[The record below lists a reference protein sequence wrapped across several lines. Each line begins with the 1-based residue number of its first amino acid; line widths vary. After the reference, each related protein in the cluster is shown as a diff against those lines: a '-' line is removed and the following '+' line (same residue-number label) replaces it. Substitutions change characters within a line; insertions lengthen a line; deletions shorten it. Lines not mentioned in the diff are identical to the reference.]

1 MNVSMPF
8 TVARESFHP
17 ARTPLLVRAL
27 PLLAMVSCSPGGGA
41 PLFELLSAERTGVT
55 FANTITTTDSL
66 NVQTDVYIYNGA
78 GVAVGDVDND
88 GLPDIFF
95 SGNMVSSRLYL
106 NKGGMRFEDIT
117 GAAKVG
123 TTRWATGATMVDIN
137 NDGWLDIYV
146 SVSGPPWSTGAAR
159 TNQLFINNHDRTF
172 TESAAQYGI
181 ADSSFTTQAVF
192 LDYDRDGCLDLFLLN
207 NSPADFGRGDTP
219 MRPSDK
225 AGNSP
230 GGNSVLYRN
239 TCHGTFSNVSL
250 QAGIVPV
257 PGYGLGVGVADLNG
271 DGWPDIYVSNDGGP
285 NDVLYINNR
294 DGTFTDKAA
303 RSLKHTSM
311 AGMGIDI
318 ADFNND
324 GWPDI
329 MQVDM
334 QPADLAQ
341 RKRMSGFAS
350 YDAVMAARSRGVRD
364 DYSVNALQLSNGVT
378 PAGDV
383 VFSEIAHMAGVS
395 ATDWSWSALFAD
407 FDNDGLKDIF
417 IANGYPKAVNDLDYQ
432 TAVHGANRAGDTK
445 RARQLLKD
453 LYTYE
458 VPSYVFRNNG
468 DLTFT
473 DRSVA
478 WGVKKPGF
486 AYGAAYADLDGDGK
500 LDLVVNNINSPAS
513 IYHNIQPADDAHHY
527 LAVALVGDSTNT
539 RGVGATLNL
548 IAGGQRQQLYN
559 SPARGFM
566 SSMDGPLHFGL
577 GRAVRADTL
586 EVLWPNG
593 RRQLLT
599 NLASDRVVVV
609 KAADAAPLTAAPP
622 AVAASTTTSARFF
635 TPVDAFHGLAYA
647 HALPTLV
654 DYRVQ
659 PLLHTMP
666 SRQGPPLAVADVNGD
681 GLDDVFVG
689 GGSRAPGVLYLQQQ
703 DGRFVAAAQGQPWQ
717 ADSAFDDW
725 GATFVDVNGD
735 GKPDLYVASGGY
747 HLAPASP
754 LLQDRLYL
762 NTGDGHFAKASPH
775 ALPAML
781 ASKAAVRAGDFNGDG
796 RPDLFVGGRLTP
808 RNYPAPAR
816 SYLLRND
823 GNHFTDVTTQV
834 APELAKP
841 GGMITDAVWVDFDGD
856 GKLDLVTVGE
866 WMSIE
871 FWRNDGT
878 RLHNVT
884 ASLKLP
890 PLRGWWYSIAV
901 ADVDHDGRPDLI
913 VGNLGRNSA
922 WQASPTSPLGIYA
935 APFTGGQNIDIVLTQ
950 QVGTR
955 EFPIASLAT
964 LSHDIYT
971 LDVKF
976 PTYGAFAPASLE
988 QLFSAAQLKEAV
1000 HYQADTFSSLVL
1012 HNDGGSAFSAVPL
1025 PTLAQIAPIRG
1036 IVPFDVDGDGHLD
1049 LIVAG
1054 NLYEVEPNTPRVDA
1068 GNGLWLRGDGHGHF
1082 APVSPR
1088 ESGFLAPHNVTGL
1101 ALLRTSAG
1109 HAVVVANTG
1118 DSLQL
1123 FSIGKRKHGTGTE
1136 VPVP

>member
-1 MNVSMPF
+1 MNVSMLL

-17 ARTPLLVRAL
+17 ARTPLLVRAIT
-27 PLLAMVSCSPGGGA
+27 LLAVMSCSRGSDGPA
-41 PLFELLSAERTGVT
+41 LFELLPPERTGVT
-55 FANTITTTDSL
+55 FANTVTSSDAH
-66 NVQTDVYIYNGA
+66 NVQTDPYIWNGG
-78 GVAVGDVDND
+78 GVAVGDIDND
-88 GLPDIFF
+88 GRPDLFF

-106 NKGGMRFEDIT
+106 NKGGLRFDDIT
-117 GAAKVG
+117 GSAKVG

-146 SVSGPPWSTGAAR
+146 SVSGPLWSPGAAR
-159 TNQLFINNHDRTF
+159 RNQLFINNHDRTF
-172 TESAAQYGI
+172 TEAAEQYGI
-181 ADSSFTTQAVF
+181 ADSSFTTHAVF

-207 NSPADFGRGDTP
+207 NSPAEFGRGDAP
-219 MRPSDK
+219 MRAADR
-225 AGNSP
+225 AGNTP
-230 GGNSVLYRN
+230 GGTSVLYRN
-239 TCHGTFSNVSL
+239 TCHGTFTNVSV

-257 PGYGLGVGVADLNG
+257 PGYGLGVAVADLNG

-294 DGTFTDKAA
+294 DGTFTDRAA

-341 RKRMSGFAS
+341 HKRMSGFAS
-350 YDAVMAARSRGVRD
+350 YDNVLAARNRGVRD

-383 VFSEIAHMAGVS
+383 AFSEIAHMAGVA

-407 FDNDGLKDIF
+407 FDNDGLKDLF
-417 IANGYPKAVNDLDYQ
+417 VANGYPKAVNDLDYQ
-432 TAVHGANRAGDTK
+432 VAASAALRKRDTT

-453 LYTYE
+453 LYVYA

-473 DRSVA
+473 DRSAA

-500 LDLVVNNINSPAS
+500 LDLVVNNINSAAS
-513 IYHNIQPADDAHHY
+513 IYHNIQPAGDAQHY
-527 LAVALVGDSTNT
+527 LAVSLVGDSTNT
-539 RGVGATLNL
+539 RGVGATLTL
-548 IAGGQRQQLYN
+548 VAGGQRQQLYN
-559 SPARGFM
+559 SPTRGFM

-586 EVLWPNG
+586 EVLWPSG

-599 NLASDRVVVV
+599 NLPADRVVVV
-609 KAADAAPLTAAPP
+609 KATDAVPRTSEVPKG
-622 AVAASTTTSARFF
+622 AASTTASERLF
-635 TPVDAFHGLAYA
+635 TPVDASHGLAYA
-647 HALPTLV
+647 HELPTLV

-666 SRQGPPLAVADVNGD
+666 SRQGPPLAVGDVNGD

-689 GGSRAPGVLYLQQQ
+689 GGNRRPGTLFLQQK
-703 DGRFVAAAQGQPWQ
+703 DGRFVASPRDQPWQ

-725 GATFVDVNGD
+725 GALLTDLNGD
-735 GKPDLYVASGGY
+735 GRPDLYVASGGY
-747 HLAPASP
+747 QLAPTSP
-754 LLQDRLYL
+754 MLQDRLYI
-762 NTGDGHFAKASPH
+762 NAGDGRFTRAPAE
-775 ALPAML
+775 ALPTML
-781 ASKAAVRAGDFNGDG
+781 TSTGAVRAGDFNGDK

-823 GNHFTDVTTQV
+823 GNHFTDVTAQV
-834 APELAKP
+834 APELVTP

-866 WMSIE
+866 WMPIQ

-913 VGNLGRNSA
+913 VGNLGNNSA
-922 WQASPTSPLGIYA
+922 WQTSPASPLGIYA
-935 APFTGGQNIDIVLTQ
+935 APFTGGQSFDMLLTQ

-971 LDVKF
+971 LSVRF
-976 PTYGAFAPASLE
+976 PTYGAFASASID
-988 QLFSAAQLKEAV
+988 QAFSPAQLKEAV
-1000 HYQADTFSSLVL
+1000 HYQADTFSSMVL
-1012 HNDGGSAFSAVPL
+1012 HNDGGGAFSTVPL

-1054 NLYEVEPNTPRVDA
+1054 NLYDVEPNTPRVDA

-1082 APVSPR
+1082 TPVSPR
-1088 ESGFLAPHNVTGL
+1088 ESGFFASRNVAGL
-1101 ALLRTSAG
+1101 ALLKTAAG

-1118 DSLQL
+1118 DSLQV
-1123 FSIGKRKHGTGTE
+1123 FRIR
-1136 VPVP
+1136 

>member
-1 MNVSMPF
+1 MPSP
-8 TVARESFHP
+8 VVRESFRP
-17 ARTPLLVRAL
+17 ARTPLLMRAL
-27 PLLAMVSCSPGGGA
+27 TLLAVVSCSRGDSGA
-41 PLFELLSAERTGVT
+41 PVFELLSAERTGVT
-55 FANTITTTDSL
+55 FTNTVTTSDSH
-66 NVQTDVYIYNGA
+66 NAQTDPYIYNGG
-78 GVAVGDVDND
+78 GVAVGDIDND
-88 GLPDIFF
+88 GLPDLFF

-106 NKGGMRFEDIT
+106 NKGGLRFDDIT
-117 GAAKVG
+117 GVAKVG

-146 SVSGPPWSTGAAR
+146 SVSGPLWSSGAAR

-172 TESAAQYGI
+172 TEAAARYGI
-181 ADSSFTTQAVF
+181 ADSSFTTQAAF

-207 NSPADFGRGDTP
+207 NSPADFGRGDAP
-219 MRPSDK
+219 MRAADK
-225 AGNSP
+225 AGNTP

-239 TCHGTFSNVSL
+239 TCHGTFTNVSM

-285 NDVLYINNR
+285 NDVLYINNG

-334 QPADLAQ
+334 LPADLAQ

-350 YDAVMAARSRGVRD
+350 YGNVMAARGRGVRE
-364 DYSVNALQLSNGVT
+364 DYSVNALQMSNGAT

-383 VFSEIAHMAGVS
+383 VFSEVAHMAGVS

-407 FDNDGLKDIF
+407 FDNDGLKDLF

-432 TAVHGANRAGDTK
+432 LAVNGANRSGDTR
-445 RARQLLKD
+445 RARQLVND

-473 DRSVA
+473 DRSAA
-478 WGVKKPGF
+478 WGVTKPGF

-500 LDLVVNNINSPAS
+500 LDLVVNNIDSPAS
-513 IYHNIQPADDAHHY
+513 IYHNIQPVDSAHHW
-527 LAVALVGDSTNT
+527 LAVTLVGDSTNT

-599 NLASDRVVVV
+599 NLAADRVVVV
-609 KAADAAPLTAAPP
+609 KATDAAPLTAEAPT
-622 AVAASTTTSARFF
+622 VAASTTTSAPFF
-635 TPVDAFHGLAYA
+635 TAVDASRGLSYA
-647 HALPTLV
+647 HAVPTLV

-666 SRQGPPLAVADVNGD
+666 SRQGPPLAVGDVNGD
-681 GLDDVFVG
+681 GLDDLFVG
-689 GGSRAPGVLYLQQQ
+689 GGNRRPGTLFLQQK
-703 DGRFVAAAQGQPWQ
+703 DGRFLASPQNQPWQ

-725 GATFVDVNGD
+725 GALLTDVNGD
-735 GKPDLYVASGGY
+735 GRPDLYVSSGGY
-747 HLAPASP
+747 QLAPASP
-754 LLQDRLYL
+754 SLQDRLYI
-762 NTGDGHFAKASPH
+762 NAGDGRFTRAPAG
-775 ALPAML
+775 ALPSML
-781 ASKAAVRAGDFNGDG
+781 ASKGAVRAGDFNGDG

-971 LDVKF
+971 LGVKF
-976 PTYGAFAPASLE
+976 PTYGAFASASLD

-1054 NLYEVEPNTPRVDA
+1054 NLYDVEPNTPRVDA

-1088 ESGFLAPHNVTGL
+1088 ESGFLAPHNVAGL